1 MHNRELWVARSPA
14 QHSIEGTWTDRQIPE
29 GLGARYPM
37 VVKAANGDLFVFVR
51 ETAGDLNPAYP
62 SQMLSVRFPS
72 EVAIGLLDG
81 DLGRQMTSLLSKIP
95 TDVDLGTERA
105 EELVSD
111 GSHAHQAWH
120 LVERQRE
127 VGYVIAG
134 KLMARKRPR
143 LIPVYD
149 RVLTCRFGA
158 PDHVWLRLHR
168 RLAAD
173 GGKLRDELAALRAQS
188 RIPAAVSLLRVL
200 DVILWMEHRHMHQPS
215 SCPGFAAVALN

>member
-1 MHNRELWVARSPA
+1 MPASVRRFEILAGGGDRRDTRDVITGDDLVA
-14 QHSIEGTWTDRQIPE
+14 
-29 GLGARYPM
+29 
-37 VVKAANGDLFVFVR
+37 V
-51 ETAGDLNPAYP
+51 
-62 SQMLSVRFPS
+62 QMLSVRFPS

-105 EELVSD
+105 QELVSD

-149 RVLTCRFGA
+149 RVLTCLFGA

-200 DVILWMEHRHMHQPS
+200 DVILWMEHRHTHQPS